1 MPRRTK
7 NRTMNELSVLGGTSG
22 WSPTRILK
30 FTEKKFRYSVG
41 FEYIKDDAG
50 DAQA

>member
-7 NRTMNELSVLGGTSG
+7 NRTMNELSVLGGTS
-22 WSPTRILK
+22 WSLPK
-30 FTEKKFRYSVG
+30 KKFGSSVG

>member
-1 MPRRTK
+1 
-7 NRTMNELSVLGGTSG
+7 MNELSVLGGTSG

-30 FTEKKFRYSVG
+30 FTEKKFGSSSVG
-41 FEYIKDDAG
+41 FEYTKDDAA